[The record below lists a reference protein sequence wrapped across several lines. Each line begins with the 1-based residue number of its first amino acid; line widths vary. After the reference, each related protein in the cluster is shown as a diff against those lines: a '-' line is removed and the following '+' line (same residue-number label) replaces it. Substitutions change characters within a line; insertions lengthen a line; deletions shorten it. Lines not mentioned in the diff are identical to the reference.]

1 MIIPDEWFD
10 MIMAYYLTD
19 NGMADF
25 EHKSYN
31 LRQELNR
38 IQDMYTS
45 GFLT

>member
-1 MIIPDEWFD
+1 

-25 EHKSYN
+25 ERESYN

-38 IQDMYTS
+38 LQELIKVP
-45 GFLT
+45 LTPVEIGYLAW